1 MKITLKHIYI
11 KVISFFLL
19 FMTILYVPIIYA
31 DDIEPDEETSIIS
44 PDLFLD
50 TVEASNNLQTSSLN
64 LNARSCIVLDRLS
77 KQVLYGKNENT
88 QVKMAST
95 TKIMTSIVVIENY
108 DLNTTVEVSKKAAGT
123 GRFKARLKGR

>member
-1 MKITLKHIYI
+1 MKITLKHICLKI
-11 KVISFFLL
+11 ISFFLL
-19 FMTILYVPIIYA
+19 LITTFYVPIIYA
-31 DDIEPDEETSIIS
+31 DDIEPEEETFDISIES
-44 PDLFLD
+44 
-50 TVEASNNLQTSSLN
+50 ASNIIETSTALQNSLN